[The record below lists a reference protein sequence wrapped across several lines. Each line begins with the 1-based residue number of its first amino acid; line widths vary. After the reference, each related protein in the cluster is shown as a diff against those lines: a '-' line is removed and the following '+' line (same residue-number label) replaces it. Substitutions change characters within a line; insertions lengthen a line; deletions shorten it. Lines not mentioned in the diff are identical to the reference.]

1 MLPPP
6 PSEHG
11 RPLLKRGQKHS
22 FGAASASI
30 AAVIKTPSTVGT
42 TAAANTINAGFRPK
56 RQMHYFEYR
65 DDRLFAEEVAV
76 SEIAESIGTPVY
88 IYSARTL
95 RRHFRIMNEA
105 FKGTDTLICFAMKAL
120 SNLSVLR
127 LFSDLGAG
135 FDIVSAGELKRCR
148 RAGADPGRIVFSGVG
163 KTDSEI
169 EAALDANI
177 LMINVESR
185 PELYR
190 ISEVAGRMK
199 RTARVSL
206 RVNPALDPR
215 THPHISTG
223 HRDSKFGVPLSEVRE
238 YYAEARGLPNLEL
251 AGLSTHIGSQITDT
265 SPFVE
270 AAAKLAAIVRD
281 LRTDGIAL
289 RCLDLG
295 GGLGIR
301 YREEPPAPWEYAA
314 ALLGPLG
321 DLRVKIIIEPGRV
334 LVGNAGILVTRVL
347 YVKETDVKRFVV
359 VDGAMNDLIRPVL
372 YEAYHEIR
380 PVEWHR
386 LGPKQ
391 TADVVGPV
399 CESGDFFAR
408 ARELPEL
415 QRGDLLAVMSAGAYG
430 FVMASNY
437 NSRPRAAEV
446 VVDGSRYHVVRERES
461 FEDLIRGEKIVSLRE
476 GPDA

>member
-1 MLPPP
+1 VKLRM
-6 PSEHG
+6 
-11 RPLLKRGQKHS
+11 
-22 FGAASASI
+22 
-30 AAVIKTPSTVGT
+30 
-42 TAAANTINAGFRPK
+42 N
-56 RQMHYFEYR
+56 YFAYKNGC
-65 DDRLFAEEVAV
+65 LFAEDVAV
-76 SEIAESIGTPVY
+76 RDIAERVGTPVY

-95 RRHFRIMNEA
+95 RRHFRVMRDA
-105 FKGTDTLICFAMKAL
+105 FKGSDTVICFAMKAL
-120 SNLSVLR
+120 SNLSILR

-135 FDIVSAGELKRCR
+135 FDIVSAGELMRCLKV
-148 RAGADPGRIVFSGVG
+148 GADPGKIVFSGVG

-169 EAALDANI
+169 ETALNANI

-185 PELYR
+185 PELNR
-190 ISEVAGRMK
+190 VSELARRHH

-206 RVNPALDPR
+206 RVNPDLDPG

-223 HRDSKFGVPLSEVRE
+223 HRDSKFGVPLSQVRE

-270 AAAKLAAIVRD
+270 AARKVAALVRD
-281 LRTDGIAL
+281 LREDGVVL
-289 RCLDLG
+289 KYLDLG
-295 GGLGIR
+295 GGLGIA
-301 YREEPPAPWEYAA
+301 YQEEPPVPAEYAA
-314 ALLGPLG
+314 ALLGPLRELG
-321 DLRVKIIIEPGRV
+321 VKIIIEPGRA

-372 YEAYHEIR
+372 YEAFHEIR
-380 PVEWHR
+380 PVQQHQR
-386 LGPKQ
+386 GSMQ
-391 TADVVGPV
+391 IADVVGPV

-408 ARELPEL
+408 ERELPIVEA
-415 QRGDLLAVMSAGAYG
+415 GELLAVMSAGAYG

-437 NSRPRAAEV
+437 NSRPRAPEV
-446 VVDGSRYHVVRERES
+446 IVDEARFHVVREREN
-461 FEDLIRGEKIVSLRE
+461 FDDLVRGECIIPLRE